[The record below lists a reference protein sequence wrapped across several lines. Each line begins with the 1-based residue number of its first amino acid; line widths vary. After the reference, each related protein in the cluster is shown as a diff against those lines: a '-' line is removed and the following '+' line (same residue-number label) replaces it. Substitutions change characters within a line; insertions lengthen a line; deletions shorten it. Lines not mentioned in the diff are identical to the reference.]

1 MKRGTMRGMLSAL
14 GLGVALVSAACGGA
28 GIGDDKAGA
37 ISIVTSI
44 NTTVPSTTTEPPTQ
58 VHVATD
64 ILGDHLTD
72 GEGNTLYVFLPDD
85 AGPSTC
91 LGACAATWP
100 PLVGAA
106 APKQGVDTSLLGT
119 AERDDSAD
127 QVTYNG
133 WPLYLFS
140 GDTAAGDIN
149 GQGVSDVWFV
159 IDPAGVVVEGP
170 DEAPTGDDYEY

>member
-1 MKRGTMRGMLSAL
+1 MLRTLSAL

-28 GIGDDKAGA
+28 GLEGDKTGA
-37 ISIVTSI
+37 TSTVTSI
-44 NTTVPSTTTEPPTQ
+44 AAATAPSSTTTEPPTR
-58 VHVATD
+58 VHMATGT
-64 ILGDHLTD
+64 LGEYLTD

-91 LGACAATWP
+91 TDACAATWP

-106 APKQGVDTSLLGT
+106 APKQGVDASLLGT

-140 GDTAAGDIN
+140 GDSAAGDIN

-170 DEAPTGDDYEY
+170 ADAPTGDDYEY

>member
-1 MKRGTMRGMLSAL
+1 MRSVLPAM
-14 GLGVALVSAACGGA
+14 GLAVVLVSAACGGA
-28 GIGDDKAGA
+28 GLGGDAGTT
-37 ISIVTSI
+37 STVTSI
-44 NTTVPSTTTEPPTQ
+44 TTPPSTTTTTEPPTQ
-58 VHVATD
+58 VHMAAGSV
-64 ILGDHLTD
+64 GEYLTD

-91 LGACAATWP
+91 TDACAATWP

-106 APKQGVDTSLLGT
+106 EAKEGVDTSLVGI

-127 QVTYNG
+127 QVTYDG

-140 GDTAAGDIN
+140 GDSAAGDIN

-170 DEAPTGDDYEY
+170 TDPPAGNGYGY

>member
-1 MKRGTMRGMLSAL
+1 MATGTL
-14 GLGVALVSAACGGA
+14 G
-28 GIGDDKAGA
+28 
-37 ISIVTSI
+37 
-44 NTTVPSTTTEPPTQ
+44 EY
-58 VHVATD
+58 
-64 ILGDHLTD
+64 LTD

-91 LGACAATWP
+91 NGACAATWP

-106 APKQGVDTSLLGT
+106 APKQGVDVSLLGT

-140 GDTAAGDIN
+140 GDSAAGDIN

-170 DEAPTGDDYEY
+170 ADAPVGDDYGY

>member
-1 MKRGTMRGMLSAL
+1 MRSALSAL

-28 GIGDDKAGA
+28 DLGGDKAGA
-37 ISIVTSI
+37 TSTVTSI
-44 NTTVPSTTTEPPTQ
+44 TAATVPSKTTTEPPTQ
-58 VHVATD
+58 VHVATGS
-64 ILGDHLTD
+64 LGEYLTD

-91 LGACAATWP
+91 TDACAATWP
-100 PLVGAA
+100 PLVGAVV
-106 APKQGVDTSLLGT
+106 PKLGVDASLVGVS
-119 AERDDSAD
+119 ERDDSAD

-140 GDTAAGDIN
+140 GDSAAGDIN

-170 DEAPTGDDYEY
+170 ADAPTGDDFEY

>member
-1 MKRGTMRGMLSAL
+1 MRSVLSAL

-28 GIGDDKAGA
+28 GLEGDAGTTA
-37 ISIVTSI
+37 TVASVTTLPS
-44 NTTVPSTTTEPPTQ
+44 TTTTTEPPTQ
-58 VHVATD
+58 VHMATGL
-64 ILGDHLTD
+64 LGEYLTD

-91 LGACAATWP
+91 TDACAATWP

-106 APKQGVDTSLLGT
+106 EAKEGVDASLVGI

-140 GDTAAGDIN
+140 GDSAPGDIN

-159 IDPAGVVVEGP
+159 IDPAGVVAEGP
-170 DEAPTGDDYEY
+170 TDAPADDDYGY